1 MVFHAEP
8 FLVFVAMWVT
18 QFAYIL
24 PAIVVVAALKKWEM
38 LKGLLVVA
46 GLTLL
51 ISGGGC
57 GVILTSIYRDFHPPP
72 EVPVWR
78 GPRPKL

>member
-1 MVFHAEP
+1 MALTSRAGSGLSQPDNNTTGSGVLLGLFLHLLQIYGGMVFHAEP

-38 LKGLLVVA
+38 LKGLP
-46 GLTLL
+46 G
-51 ISGGGC
+51 
-57 GVILTSIYRDFHPPP
+57 
-72 EVPVWR
+72 
-78 GPRPKL
+78 